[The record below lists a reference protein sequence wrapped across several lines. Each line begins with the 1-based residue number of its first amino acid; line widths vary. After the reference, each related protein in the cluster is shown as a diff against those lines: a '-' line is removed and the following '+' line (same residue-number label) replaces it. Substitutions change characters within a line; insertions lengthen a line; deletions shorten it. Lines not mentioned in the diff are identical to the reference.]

1 MPRVHVLRHGHVHNP
16 DGVLYG
22 RLPEFRLSATGER
35 MAAAVADHLAALGAP
50 VGRVVA
56 SPLLRAQQTA
66 EPIAR
71 AFGLEVVTDDRLVEA
86 ANVYEG
92 GPLPRP
98 VDFVNPRHWWNLR
111 NPWRPSW
118 GEPYADQARRM
129 GGAIAAAA
137 RENPDSVSVL
147 VSHQLP
153 IWVARSAAQGR
164 SFLHDPR
171 SRECA
176 LASLTTFDVRDGRI
190 EYVGYSTPAAHIE
203 VPR

>member
-1 MPRVHVLRHGHVHNP
+1 MPRVHLLRHGHVHNP

-22 RLPEFRLSATGER
+22 RMAEFRLSETGLR
-35 MAAAVADHLAALGAP
+35 MAEGVAEHLLSRREP
-50 VGRVVA
+50 VRRVVA

-66 EPIAR
+66 APVAST
-71 AFGLEVVTDDRLVEA
+71 FGLEVHTDDRLIEA

-92 GPLPRP
+92 VPLPRP
-98 VDFVNPRHWWNLR
+98 IDFVNPKHWWNLR

-118 GEPYADQARRM
+118 GEPYVDQARRM
-129 GGAIAAAA
+129 GRAIAAAA
-137 RENPDSVSVL
+137 RENPDGTSVL

-153 IWVARSAAQGR
+153 IWVARCAAEGR

-176 LASLTTFDVRDGRI
+176 LASLTTFDVKDGRI
-190 EYVGYSTPAAHIE
+190 SYVGYSTPVAHLE